1 MRQVLC
7 PVLVGREE
15 EAQVL
20 LDALDRAAEGHGGTY
35 FLTGE
40 AGVGKSR
47 LAREVSQSARS
58 SGLAVLTGRAVFS
71 PVAVAFRPLTEA
83 VLSGLRQREQL
94 DLPELRPFR
103 AALGRLVP
111 EWLLTEPVSVAESP
125 VVLGEGLLRLL
136 RVLAG
141 KRGCLLVLEDLH
153 WADPESLA
161 VLEYLADNVA
171 TERIRMPRAPSVRRK
186 EASAGR

>member
-40 AGVGKSR
+40 AG
-47 LAREVSQSARS
+47 
-58 SGLAVLTGRAVFS
+58 
-71 PVAVAFRPLTEA
+71 PVPVAFRPLTEA

-103 AALGRLVP
+103 GAWPAGAG
-111 EWLLTEPVSVAESP
+111 VAP
-125 VVLGEGLLRLL
+125 
-136 RVLAG
+136 
-141 KRGCLLVLEDLH
+141 D
-153 WADPESLA
+153 
-161 VLEYLADNVA
+161 
-171 TERIRMPRAPSVRRK
+171 
-186 EASAGR
+186 

>member
-15 EAQVL
+15 EAAQVL

-103 AALGRLVP
+103 GAWPAGAG
-111 EWLLTEPVSVAESP
+111 VAP
-125 VVLGEGLLRLL
+125 
-136 RVLAG
+136 
-141 KRGCLLVLEDLH
+141 D
-153 WADPESLA
+153 
-161 VLEYLADNVA
+161 
-171 TERIRMPRAPSVRRK
+171 
-186 EASAGR
+186 